1 MTFGLSSSRRT
12 CCRRETLMGRPAVLS
27 LSLPLRFR
35 SGYHPTYYLTSSRT
49 GMCRQGLAPPTQC
62 CCGWV
67 GYHIGL
73 FCLTGNSSDG
83 PPAAFLINIPRRA
96 KLLLPH
102 SLSREHQHAQTL
114 RYYSHGV
121 QPHTCP
127 KLLRSSRSPFSPLCQ
142 TCELRLLFFTLQS
155 FSLIPTGRVMACRFT
170 QQHYTPV

>member
-83 PPAAFLINIPRRA
+83 PPAAFLINPFPPLVFSENTRIVREPARA
-96 KLLLPH
+96 L
-102 SLSREHQHAQTL
+102 
-114 RYYSHGV
+114 
-121 QPHTCP
+121 
-127 KLLRSSRSPFSPLCQ
+127 
-142 TCELRLLFFTLQS
+142 
-155 FSLIPTGRVMACRFT
+155 
-170 QQHYTPV
+170 